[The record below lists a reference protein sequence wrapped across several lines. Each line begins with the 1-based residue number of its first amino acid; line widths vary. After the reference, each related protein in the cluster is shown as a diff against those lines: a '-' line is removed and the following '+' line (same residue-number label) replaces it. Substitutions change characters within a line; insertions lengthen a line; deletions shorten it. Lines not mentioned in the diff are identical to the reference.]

1 MTHASSS
8 AASPSD
14 DEIIEDCLRHPKDAD
29 VDLLP
34 DESLTDLDQTDNKVL
49 LFNKF
54 QTAQIMLDAIP
65 HSAKYFKRT
74 YMHEHESVKK
84 ILSILTMEV
93 NSSRELDSETAV
105 IEVNEMPVG
114 MQADAV
120 RFTVDAMNRG
130 HDEGIMAT
138 YVKRAFDKTYEPSWH
153 CVVGRNFG

>member
-1 MTHASSS
+1 
-8 AASPSD
+8 
-14 DEIIEDCLRHPKDAD
+14 
-29 VDLLP
+29 
-34 DESLTDLDQTDNKVL
+34 
-49 LFNKF
+49 
-54 QTAQIMLDAIP
+54 
-65 HSAKYFKRT
+65 
-74 YMHEHESVKK
+74 
-84 ILSILTMEV
+84 MEV

-153 CVVGRNFG
+153 CVVGRNFGSSRHTPPIVRTYQWSQPDTVSTPRANE